1 MRVTSLWKFSF
12 TVPYEAVDAF
22 SDALEAAIFPEAL
35 AVSTCEAE
43 PGSSPLVKTASEWN
57 EVEAH
62 GIWRVDALYDE
73 EPDLDTLRK
82 LIEGAQTETGI
93 EPAALAI
100 APLPDEDWV
109 TRSLE
114 GLEPVRAGRFFVYG
128 SHDAD
133 RVPAGAIPL
142 LVDAG
147 QAFGTG
153 HHETTSGCLE
163 YISELVTPGH
173 PVNALDIGTG
183 TGVLAIAIA
192 KLARV
197 NVLAS
202 DIDPVAVKVTR
213 ANARANGV
221 GPFVT
226 AVTARGFGHTALAAR
241 APYDL
246 IVANILARPLV
257 ALAPAFR
264 THLRPGGTLILSGT
278 LRTQEAMVA
287 GAMRLQ
293 GFRLV
298 SRKPKGDWVTLRM
311 AR

>member
-1 MRVTSLWKFSF
+1 MTSLWKASF
-12 TVPYEAVDAF
+12 TVPYETTEAF
-22 SDALEAAIFPEAL
+22 SDALEAAIWPEAL
-35 AVSTCEAE
+35 AVSTTEAE

-62 GIWRVDALYDE
+62 GMWRVEALYAE
-73 EPDLDTLRK
+73 EPD
-82 LIEGAQTETGI
+82 ETGLREVLARADAPGVNVAEIAI
-93 EPAALAI
+93 EPM
-100 APLPDEDWV
+100 PDEDWV

-128 SHDAD
+128 SHDAAK
-133 RVPAGAIPL
+133 VPAGAIPL

-153 HHETTSGCLE
+153 HHETTAGCLE
-163 YISELVTPGH
+163 FISEMLRPGV
-173 PVNALDIGTG
+173 PLNALDIGTG

-202 DIDPVAVKVTR
+202 DIDPVAVAITK

-226 AVTARGFGHTALAAR
+226 ALTAKGFGHTGLAAR

-246 IVANILARPLV
+246 IAANILARPLV
-257 ALAPAFR
+257 SLAPAFR
-264 THLRPGGTLILSGT
+264 AHLRAGGTLILSGT
-278 LRTQEAMVA
+278 LRTQEPMVTS
-287 GAMRLQ
+287 AMRMQ
-293 GFRLV
+293 GFKLV

-311 AR
+311 QG

>member
-1 MRVTSLWKFSF
+1 MTPLWKASF
-12 TVPYEAVDAF
+12 IVPYETVETF
-22 SDALEAAIFPEAL
+22 SDALGAAIWPEAL
-35 AVSTCEAE
+35 AVSTTEAE
-43 PGSSPLVKTASEWN
+43 PGSSPLVKTASDWN

-62 GIWRVDALYDE
+62 GLWRVEALYAE
-73 EPDLDTLRK
+73 EPEEAAVRAATAHAA
-82 LIEGAQTETGI
+82 EETGI
-93 EPAALAI
+93 AVTAI
-100 APLPDEDWV
+100 AIESIPDEDWV

-114 GLEPVRAGRFFVYG
+114 GLEPVRAGRFFVHG

-133 RVPAGAIPL
+133 RVPAGATPL

-163 YISELVTPGH
+163 YISELVTPGR

-221 GPFVT
+221 GPFVS
-226 AVTARGFGHTALAAR
+226 AVTARGFDHTALAAR

-257 ALAPAFR
+257 SLAPAFR
-264 THLRPGGTLILSGT
+264 AHLRPGGTLILSGT
-278 LRTQEAMVA
+278 LCTQEAMVA

>member
-1 MRVTSLWKFSF
+1 MTSLWKLSF
-12 TVPYEAVDAF
+12 TVPHEAAETF
-22 SDALEAAIFPEAL
+22 SDALEAAIWPEVL
-35 AVSTCEAE
+35 AVSMTEAE
-43 PGSSPLVKTASEWN
+43 PGTSPLVQTASEWN

-62 GIWRVDALYDE
+62 GLWRIEALYAE
-73 EPDLDTLRK
+73 EPDLEMLRK
-82 LIEGAQTETGI
+82 LIESAEAQTGI
-93 EPAALAI
+93 KAQALAVE
-100 APLPDEDWV
+100 PLPDEDWV

-128 SHDAD
+128 SHDAAKL
-133 RVPAGAIPL
+133 PAGAIPL

-163 YISELVTPGH
+163 YISELVKPGH
-173 PVNALDIGTG
+173 RMNALDIGTG
-183 TGVLAIAIA
+183 TGVLTIAIA

-213 ANARANGV
+213 SNARANGV
-221 GPFVT
+221 GPLVT
-226 AVTARGFGHTALAAR
+226 AVTAKGFGHTALAAR

-257 ALAPAFR
+257 SLAPAFR
-264 THLRPGGTLILSGT
+264 AHLRPGGTLILSGT

-298 SRKPKGDWVTLRM
+298 SRKPKGDWVTLCM

>member
-1 MRVTSLWKFSF
+1 MTPLWKFSF
-12 TVPYEAVDAF
+12 TVPYEAADIF
-22 SDALEAAIFPEAL
+22 SETLEAAIWPETL
-35 AVSTCEAE
+35 AVTMSEAE

-62 GIWRVDALYDE
+62 GLWRIEALYGE
-73 EPDLDTLRK
+73 EPDLETLRR
-82 LIEGAQTETGI
+82 LIESAEAEAGIKAQ
-93 EPAALAI
+93 ALAV
-100 APLPDEDWV
+100 APLPEEDWV

-114 GLEPVRAGRFFVYG
+114 GLEPVRAGRFFVHG
-128 SHDAD
+128 SHDAAK
-133 RVPAGAIPL
+133 VPAGAIPL

-163 YISELVTPGH
+163 YISELVKPGR

-226 AVTARGFGHTALAAR
+226 AVTAKGFGHTALAAR

-264 THLRPGGTLILSGT
+264 AHLHPGGTLILSGT

>member
-1 MRVTSLWKFSF
+1 MTTLWKLSF
-12 TVPYEAVDAF
+12 VVPYEAAEVF
-22 SDALEAAIFPEAL
+22 SDALEAAIWPEVL
-35 AVSTCEAE
+35 AVTTTEAE

-62 GIWRVDALYDE
+62 GIWRVEALYSERPDE
-73 EPDLDTLRK
+73 TALHEILARVDAAAVPDFAVD
-82 LIEGAQTETGI
+82 
-93 EPAALAI
+93 PV
-100 APLPDEDWV
+100 PDEDWV
-109 TRSLE
+109 ARSLE

-128 SHDAD
+128 SHDAEK
-133 RVPAGAIPL
+133 VPSGTIPL

-153 HHETTSGCLE
+153 HHETTAGCLE
-163 YISELVTPGH
+163 FISEMLRPGV
-173 PVNALDIGTG
+173 PLNALDIGTG

-202 DIDPVAVKVTR
+202 DIDPVAVRVTK

-221 GPFVT
+221 APFIT
-226 AVTARGFGHTALAAR
+226 ALPAKGFGHPALAAR

-257 ALAPAFR
+257 SLAPAFAK
-264 THLRPGGTLILSGT
+264 HLKPGGTLILSGT
-278 LRTQEAMVA
+278 LRAQENMVA
-287 GAMRLQ
+287 GAMRMQ
-293 GFRLV
+293 GLKLV

-311 AR
+311 QG

>member
-1 MRVTSLWKFSF
+1 MTSLWKLSF
-12 TVPYEAVDAF
+12 TVPYEATETF
-22 SDALEAAIFPEAL
+22 SDVLEAAIWPEVL
-35 AVSTCEAE
+35 AVSTTEAE

-62 GIWRVDALYDE
+62 GLWRVEALYAE
-73 EPDLDTLRK
+73 EPEEDAVRE
-82 LIEGAQTETGI
+82 LIARAETQAGAKAEGVHVD
-93 EPAALAI
+93 PV
-100 APLPDEDWV
+100 PDEDWV

-128 SHDAD
+128 SHDAKK
-133 RVPAGAIPL
+133 VPAGAIPL

-153 HHETTSGCLE
+153 HHETTAGCLE
-163 YISELVTPGH
+163 YVSELVKPGA
-173 PVNALDIGTG
+173 PLNALDIGTG

-202 DIDPVAVKVTR
+202 DIDPLAVKVTR

-221 GPFVT
+221 APFVS
-226 AVTARGFGHTALAAR
+226 AVTAKGFGHQALRAR

-257 ALAPAFR
+257 SLAPSFR
-264 THLRPGGTLILSGT
+264 ANLRPGGTLILSGL
-278 LRTQEAMVA
+278 LRTQETMVRSAM
-287 GAMRLQ
+287 GLQ
-293 GFRLV
+293 GLKLV

-311 AR
+311 QG

>member
-1 MRVTSLWKFSF
+1 MTSLWKLSF
-12 TVPYEAVDAF
+12 TVPHEAAETF
-22 SDALEAAIFPEAL
+22 SDALEAAIWPEVL
-35 AVSTCEAE
+35 AVSMTEAE
-43 PGSSPLVKTASEWN
+43 PGTSPLVQTASEWN

-62 GIWRVDALYDE
+62 GTWRIEALYAEAPEEDALRE
-73 EPDLDTLRK
+73 
-82 LIEGAQTETGI
+82 LIARAEKETG
-93 EPAALAI
+93 AAAEDLLI

-114 GLEPVRAGRFFVYG
+114 GLEPVRAGRFFVHG
-128 SHDAD
+128 SHDAEKL
-133 RVPAGAIPL
+133 PAGAIPL

-153 HHETTSGCLE
+153 HHETTAGCLE
-163 YISELVTPGH
+163 YISELVKPGV
-173 PVNALDIGTG
+173 PLNALDIGTG

-221 GPFVT
+221 APFIS
-226 AVTARGFGHTALAAR
+226 AVTAKGFGHQALRAR

-257 ALAPAFR
+257 SLAPSFR
-264 THLRPGGTLILSGT
+264 ANLRPGGTLILSGT
-278 LRTQEAMVA
+278 LRTQEAMVRS
-287 GAMRLQ
+287 AMSLQ
-293 GFRLV
+293 GLKLV

-311 AR
+311 QG